1 MQLGATENLLHFFFF
16 FWQPFSFY
24 SGFFDFISSDCFW
37 CWSRRFFAWS

>member
-16 FWQPFSFY
+16 LATVQLLFRFFY
-24 SGFFDFISSDCFW
+24 FISSDCFW